1 MQLFVSPTSPFARLV
16 RVIRLEKALTDEIS
30 LEWVDPWASP
40 DPLTRAN
47 PYSQVPALQLADGT
61 TIVDSLVIASFLE
74 NRFPEPAL
82 MPAATTAAVH
92 HKLGLGKV
100 LIDAAVDL
108 VITKRF
114 RPQPD
119 SDPILDRRRA
129 AIERAVPAIA
139 GCVTPVDQLDLGDI
153 ALAVALAYLD
163 FRFPDIEW
171 RAAQPELARWADEL
185 GQRPALMET
194 RPPAS

>member
-16 RVIRLEKALTDEIS
+16 RVIRLEKALTDEIAI
-30 LEWVDPWASP
+30 EWVDPWASP

-47 PYSQVPALQLADGT
+47 PYSQVPALKLADGT

-74 NRFPEPAL
+74 SRFPEPAL
-82 MPAATTAAVH
+82 MPPATAAAVH

-108 VITKRF
+108 VVTKRF
-114 RPQPD
+114 RHQPD
-119 SDPILDRRRA
+119 SDPVAARRWV
-129 AIERAVPAIA
+129 AIERAVPVIA
-139 GCVTPVDQLDLGDI
+139 DGVTPVEQPDLGDL

-163 FRFPDIEW
+163 FRLPDIEW
-171 RAAQPELARWADEL
+171 RVTQPGLARWADDL
-185 GQRPALMET
+185 GQRPALAET
-194 RPPAS
+194 RPPTG

>member
-16 RVIRLEKALTDEIS
+16 RVIRLEKALTDEIAI
-30 LEWVDPWASP
+30 EWVDPWASP

-74 NRFPEPAL
+74 SRFPEPAL
-82 MPAATTAAVH
+82 IPPATAAAVH

-108 VITKRF
+108 VVTKRF
-114 RPQPD
+114 RHQPD
-119 SDPILDRRRA
+119 SDPVAGRRWA
-129 AIERAVPAIA
+129 AIERAVPVIA
-139 GCVTPVDQLDLGDI
+139 DGVTPVEQPDLGDL

-163 FRFPDIEW
+163 FRLPDIEW
-171 RAAQPELARWADEL
+171 RVTQPGLARWVDDL
-185 GQRPALMET
+185 GQRPALAET
-194 RPPAS
+194 RPPIG